1 MRISNRHGRVAPS
14 GWAALIAVLLTFVA
28 GLFLAFYPVYQG
40 VSVTG
45 SSSGVVTS
53 SSESATL
60 ITENGLWVVVPLCI
74 PIVLAALGLIAV
86 TTRRRTLVWV
96 LGGVLLG
103 FVVLTGFSIGLFYL
117 PAAIALL
124 LSAGL
129 TDSSRKLARQA

>member
-1 MRISNRHGRVAPS
+1 MKISDRHDRVTPS
-14 GWAALIAVLLTFVA
+14 GWAALVALLLAVAA
-28 GLFLAFYPVYQG
+28 GLFLVFYPLYQG

-53 SSESATL
+53 GSESGTL
-60 ITENGLWVVVPLCI
+60 ITENGLWAAVPLCI
-74 PIVLAALGLIAV
+74 PIVLAALGLVAV
-86 TTRRRTLVWV
+86 ARRRRSLAWV

-103 FVVLTGFSIGLFYL
+103 FVVLSGFTIGLFYL

-129 TDSSRKLARQA
+129 TDSSRKLPRRV

>member
-1 MRISNRHGRVAPS
+1 MKTSNRHDRVTPS
-14 GWAALIAVLLTFVA
+14 GWAALVALLLTIVA

-40 VSVTG
+40 VSATG

-53 SSESATL
+53 SSESGTL
-60 ITENGLWVVVPLCI
+60 VTENGLWALVPLCI

-86 TTRRRTLVWV
+86 ARGRRAPVWV

-103 FVVLTGFSIGLFYL
+103 FVVLSGFTIGLFYL

-129 TDSSRKLARQA
+129 TDSSRKLPRQV

>member
-1 MRISNRHGRVAPS
+1 MKISDRHDRVTPS
-14 GWAALIAVLLTFVA
+14 GWAALAALLLAIVA

-40 VSVTG
+40 VSATG

-53 SSESATL
+53 SSESGTL
-60 ITENGLWVVVPLCI
+60 ITVNGLWVLVPLCI

-86 TTRRRTLVWV
+86 ARRRRALVWV

-103 FVVLTGFSIGLFYL
+103 FVVLSGFTIGLFYL

-129 TDSSRKLARQA
+129 TGSSRKLPRQV